1 MTSKFSLCAVGLL
14 SIGSITASNI
24 AIASSPSEINTQ
36 LKWSWQ
42 GSSFKPESNQV
53 MAAPIVA
60 QLNDDNGDGKI
71 DEDERG
77 DVKEWRKEQK
87 EERREKRKERK
98 ERSQD

>member
-1 MTSKFSLCAVGLL
+1 MKVLETF
-14 SIGSITASNI
+14 
-24 AIASSPSEINTQ
+24 
-36 LKWSWQ
+36 
-42 GSSFKPESNQV
+42 
-53 MAAPIVA
+53 
-60 QLNDDNGDGKI
+60 DDNGDGKI